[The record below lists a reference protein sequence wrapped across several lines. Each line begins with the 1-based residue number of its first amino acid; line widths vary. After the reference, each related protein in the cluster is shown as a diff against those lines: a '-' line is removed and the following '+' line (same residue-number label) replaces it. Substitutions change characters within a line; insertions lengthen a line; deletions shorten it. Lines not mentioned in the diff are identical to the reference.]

1 MTDTIVVTGG
11 AGYIGS
17 HVCKA
22 LAQAGF
28 RPVVYDNL
36 SGGHRHMVR
45 WGPLAM
51 GDIRDPA
58 SLSNCFNRYKPAAV
72 IHLAGLI
79 AAGESVK
86 KPSKYYDNNVRGTLT
101 LFDTMLHHGIDRIVF
116 SSSAAVYGDPD
127 STPIPEHHPIRPV
140 NPYGHTKA
148 MCEQLLFDYTVY
160 GLRSISLRYFN
171 AAGADPDGELG
182 ESHEPETHLIP
193 LVLQAAAGLRSHID
207 IFGDQYPTPDGTC
220 IRDYIHVSD
229 LAAAH
234 VASLSIMDDRP
245 SARAFNLGNGMGY
258 SVLDVVRAAERVTE
272 RRIPTRRCPARPG
285 DPPVLVADSAHAT
298 NALKWHQIHPDIDT
312 QIAHAWRWL
321 KADNV
326 RVNTSHRLKKP
337 SLLATD

>member
-1 MTDTIVVTGG
+1 MTDTIVVAGG

-22 LAQAGF
+22 LAHAGF

-36 SGGHRHMVR
+36 SGGHRRMVR
-45 WGPLAM
+45 WGPLVM

-58 SLSNCFNRYKPAAV
+58 SLSTCFNRYKPAAV

-127 STPIPEHHPIRPV
+127 TTPIPECHPIRPV

-148 MCEQLLFDYTVY
+148 MCEQLLHDYTVY

-207 IFGDQYPTPDGTC
+207 IFGDHYPTPDGTC
-220 IRDYIHVSD
+220 IRDYIHVAD

-258 SVLDVVRAAERVTE
+258 SVLDVVRAAERVTK
-272 RRIPTRRCPARPG
+272 RRIPTRRCPARAG

-298 NALKWHQIHPDIDT
+298 NVLKWHQIHPDIDT

-321 KADNV
+321 KADNIGA
-326 RVNTSHRLKKP
+326 NTAHPSKKP